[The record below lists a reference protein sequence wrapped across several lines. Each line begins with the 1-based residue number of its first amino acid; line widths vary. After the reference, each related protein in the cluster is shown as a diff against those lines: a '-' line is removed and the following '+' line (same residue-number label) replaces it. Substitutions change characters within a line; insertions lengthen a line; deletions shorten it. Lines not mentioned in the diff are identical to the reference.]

1 MLRRISPLHRKRG
14 AAPARALR
22 PHQGPPD
29 LDAHAGQF
37 PGHGRPHH
45 AAEVEVELGW
55 AYNRWLTEKA
65 LPASGGRFY
74 SMLCL
79 PFSEPDEALRHVETF
94 GDRSGV
100 TGFMITSVRSLPVH
114 HNAYMKVYRAM
125 EERGPAL
132 GFHSAD
138 KIGEPVFKSL
148 NRLASVHALGFP
160 FYNMIH

>member
-1 MLRRISPLHRKRG
+1 MLPVIGLHPPTERG
-14 AAPARALR
+14 V
-22 PHQGPPD
+22 D
-29 LDAHAGQF
+29 LCWPYTHCL
-37 PGHGRPHH
+37 P
-45 AAEVEVELGW
+45 
-55 AYNRWLTEKA
+55 EKA

-125 EERGPAL
+125 EERGLAL
-132 GFHSAD
+132 CFHSPLHIA
-138 KIGEPVFKSL
+138 KPEPKTL
-148 NRLASVHALGFP
+148 N
-160 FYNMIH
+160 